1 MTKLNDLIV
10 YGLQKTNS
18 IDFIKNVFQLYASNK
33 VIAFLDSNA
42 SSSVMALNISKTI
55 TPDDQYGWYK
65 IAQPPIESD
74 TPAQIVFTSGTE
86 GNAKALL
93 ISSRSFADVV
103 YRLNKIMY
111 VDSRQQK
118 KQ

>member
-55 TPDDQYGWYK
+55 TPDDQYGWVK
-65 IAQPPIESD
+65 IAQPPIESH
-74 TPAQIVFTSGTE
+74 TPTQKVFTSGTE
-86 GNAKALL
+86 GNPKTLL
-93 ISSRSFADVV
+93 ISPH
-103 YRLNKIMY
+103 
-111 VDSRQQK
+111 
-118 KQ
+118 